1 MKTKA
6 IALLRS
12 AMKSNQAINTQRK
25 CIEDYSEKHNIKILK
40 FYTENGVSGFSM
52 KENRLTSIFSDIN
65 KNLDCP
71 SVLLVYSISR
81 ISRNLKYLLDATAA
95 FENKGIR
102 IISVEDGIIEQ
113 NVKSIEL
120 IKKISELFKENDHHK
135 RSCVI
140 KEAKYKLAEIGYFPG
155 GYIPFGYTT
164 VGIKTRYS
172 HKERKK
178 LVINIEESKI
188 VKHIFK
194 LASLCSPFNKKEV
207 QEISNQLNE
216 NGVNHREKPW
226 TSKKVFNVI
235 NNPVYFG
242 EYHWGVK
249 KGANGTDSPPIIIWV
264 QGIITK
270 ELFIQIKNQLDKNS
284 K

>member
-12 AMKSNQAINTQRK
+12 ATKSNQAINTQRQ

-40 FYTENGVSGFSM
+40 FYTENGVNGWSM
-52 KENRLTSIFSDIN
+52 EENRLTHIFSDIN

-71 SVLLVYSISR
+71 SILLVTSKDR
-81 ISRNLKYLLDATAA
+81 ISRNIKYLIDATAD
-95 FENKGIR
+95 FETKGIKV
-102 IISVEDGIIEQ
+102 ISVKEEMKSESDDCKRISKMVSEMINEIEHR
-113 NVKSIEL
+113 L
-120 IKKISELFKENDHHK
+120 
-135 RSCVI
+135 RSQVI
-140 KEAKYKLAEIGYFPG
+140 KAAKSKLAKIGCFPG

-164 VGIKTRYS
+164 VSIKTKGS

-178 LVINIEESKI
+178 LVIHREESEI
-188 VKHIFK
+188 VKNIFK
-194 LASLCSPFNKKEV
+194 LASLCSPLNKKEV
-207 QEISNQLNE
+207 LGISNQLNE

-226 TSKKVFNVI
+226 TRKKVFNVI

-249 KGANGTDSPPIIIWV
+249 KGANGTDNLPIIIWV

>member
-1 MKTKA
+1 
-6 IALLRS
+6 
-12 AMKSNQAINTQRK
+12 
-25 CIEDYSEKHNIKILK
+25 
-40 FYTENGVSGFSM
+40 M

-71 SVLLVYSISR
+71 SVLLVSSENR
-81 ISRNLKYLLDATAA
+81 ISRNISYLIDAINT
-95 FENKGIR
+95 FHTKGIKVISVKEEIQLENDEFKRLSKMVSEVIEENKYH
-102 IISVEDGIIEQ
+102 V
-113 NVKSIEL
+113 
-120 IKKISELFKENDHHK
+120 
-135 RSCVI
+135 RSQVI
-140 KEAKYKLAEIGYFPG
+140 KEAKSKLAKMGFFPG

-164 VGIKTRYS
+164 VCKKTRYS

-178 LVINIEESKI
+178 LVINKEESKI

-194 LASLCSPFNKKEV
+194 LASLCSPFNKKDV

-249 KGANGTDSPPIIIWV
+249 NGASGTDNLPIIIWV